1 MSKKFRALLL
11 TGIVAL
17 GVVGCGKK
25 ESVESN
31 DKFKATL
38 VLSTGG
44 VNDQSFNQSAWEGA
58 LKAKEEY
65 GIEVSYLESNTE
77 ADYQSNIETA
87 IDQDSDLVIG
97 IGYQVG
103 ESILE
108 ASKLYPEQRFV
119 AVDSTFDVSLENLRT
134 VKFSEEEA
142 GYLTGLIAGKMTE
155 SNVLG
160 CVGGFDIPSL
170 TPFFEG
176 FEKGAKEA
184 NQDVKVLKQYIN
196 SFADSAKA
204 KVVAKQMEKEGADII
219 FTACGGGNT
228 GVIEVAREGKGVKI
242 IGVDMPMN
250 YIAPEHIITSA
261 LKNVGEGIK
270 LTIKDTLDGNFNGGN
285 EVKYNLSNNGVG
297 YEKTNL
303 LPNEVIEFVES
314 KINK

>member
-1 MSKKFRALLL
+1 M
-11 TGIVAL
+11 
-17 GVVGCGKK
+17 
-25 ESVESN
+25 
-31 DKFKATL
+31 
-38 VLSTGG
+38 
-44 VNDQSFNQSAWEGA
+44 
-58 LKAKEEY
+58 
-65 GIEVSYLESNTE
+65 
-77 ADYQSNIETA
+77 
-87 IDQDSDLVIG
+87 VIG

-176 FEKGAKEA
+176 FEKGAKEV
-184 NQDVKVLKQYIN
+184 NQDIKVLKQYIN
-196 SFADSAKA
+196 SFTDSAKA
-204 KVVAKQMEKEGADII
+204 KVVAKQIEKEGADII

-261 LKNVGEGIK
+261 LKNVGEGVK
-270 LTIKDTLDGNFNGGN
+270 LTIKDTLDGNFNGGK
-285 EVKYNLSNNGVG
+285 EVKYDLSNNGVG
-297 YEKTNL
+297 YEKTDL
-303 LPNEVIEFVES
+303 LSDEVIEFVDK
-314 KINK
+314 KIEK

>member
-1 MSKKFRALLL
+1 MSKKFKALLL

-17 GVVGCGKK
+17 GVVGCSKK